1 MIAPVEGATGSNT
14 WQSPYKQQQQSTF
27 GGDEGDNG
35 GGGGTD
41 GDSFMSTF
49 AANGGTRADAARRMR
64 DRCGRYSLLKV
75 LYALFKCFHMC
86 HAFVSFS
93 MCPIFC
99 MFFLNNV
106 DNNGKTYNENAG

>member
-1 MIAPVEGATGSNT
+1 MTHKILLVFLQLIILEGLGCGSGAQMIAPVEGATGSNT
-14 WQSPYKQQQQSTF
+14 WQSPYKQQQHQQSTF

-41 GDSFMSTF
+41 GDSFISTF

-75 LYALFKCFHMC
+75 LYALF
-86 HAFVSFS
+86 
-93 MCPIFC
+93 
-99 MFFLNNV
+99 
-106 DNNGKTYNENAG
+106 